1 MAVELEKYRSIKS
14 RYTCPSCNQ
23 QNCFSRYIT
32 DEGNHLSEEV
42 GRCNRETKCGY
53 HYKPKE
59 YFADNPT
66 MFLGVS
72 ERYTKAK
79 KRNKP
84 NFSFSTENGSR
95 DEYKRI
101 IASEKPDFISFE
113 QFKLTLDNYNQN
125 AFVQF
130 LLNLFPDCADGVQD
144 VLKMYFVGTY
154 EDYTCF
160 PYIDRLNRIC
170 KAKLIRFNPAT
181 GKRLK
186 GEYDTS
192 SLVRK
197 LKLKEDFKYKQIF
210 FGEHLLKKY
219 SDKPVA
225 IVEAEKTAVIASLCF
240 PEFIWLGSNSKSWLK
255 YERLK
260 SLENRQIILYP
271 DADGFNLWQE
281 KATVAQRLGSTIKV
295 SSLIENNATDEQKA
309 NGYDLA
315 DYLINQQ
322 TKINKTNDYIDRYN
336 AKLEMVLNNK
346 KLKQDFETILNEQK
360 VAVLN
365 DGKLSEEEVESSITN
380 VENIRR
386 IILSL

>member
-1 MAVELEKYRSIKS
+1 MGVELEKYRSIKS

-66 MFLGVS
+66 MFIGLS

-79 KRNKP
+79 KRNKSKY
-84 NFSFSTENGSR
+84 SFTNANDSY
-95 DEYKRI
+95 DIYKRTI
-101 IASEKPDFISFE
+101 VPEKLDFISFE
-113 QFKLTLDNYNQN
+113 QFIVTLDNYDQN
-125 AFVQF
+125 AFAQF
-130 LLNLFPDCADGVQD
+130 LLNLFPDCADEVQD
-144 VLKMYFVGTY
+144 ALKMYFVGTY

-170 KAKLIRFNPAT
+170 KAKLIRFNQTT

-192 SLVRK
+192 SLVKK

-210 FGEHLLKKY
+210 FGEHLLTKY
-219 SDKPVA
+219 PDKTVA
-225 IVEAEKTAVIASLCF
+225 IVEAEKTAVIASVCF

-281 KATVAQRLGSTIKV
+281 KAKVAQRLGSTIKV
-295 SSLIENNATDEQKA
+295 SSLIENHATDEQKA

-322 TKINKTNDYIDRYN
+322 TEINKTNDYVDRYN
-336 AKLEMVLNNK
+336 AKLEIVLNDE
-346 KLKQDFETILNEQK
+346 KLKQNFETILNEQK
-360 VAVLN
+360 VTALN
-365 DGKLSEEEVESSITN
+365 DGKLSEEEAELRITDA
-380 VENIRR
+380 ENIRKV
-386 IILSL
+386 ILSL